1 MTCRP
6 VSLFYCKGQNFGD
19 AVNPILL
26 ERVFGCP
33 CVQGT
38 KANSTLIA
46 IGSIFQ
52 RFATNNPFENLIKPI
67 YPKLHVFSTGFISDK
82 QYRYFKRQMEIYAVR
97 GYYTKGQCEKI
108 LGKQLDIP
116 VRDAGL
122 LLSHLLEKRPQK
134 KYALGIIPHV
144 SDWDNPIFEELSET
158 PYTTRINLREDP
170 LVVLNNIAECDCV
183 ISTALH
189 GLIAADSLGI
199 PNKWIEV
206 SKAVEGN
213 GYKFR
218 DYYSVFGFN
227 SVQPLVY
234 RGGVHNPKIKIQD
247 IYDDYCITPS
257 QVQKIQ
263 QDLLRVF
270 PFR

>member
-1 MTCRP
+1 
-6 VSLFYCKGQNFGD
+6 Q
-19 AVNPILL
+19 
-26 ERVFGCP
+26 
-33 CVQGT
+33 
-38 KANSTLIA
+38 
-46 IGSIFQ
+46 
-52 RFATNNPFENLIKPI
+52 FENLKKPI

-82 QYRYFKRQMEIYAVR
+82 AYRYFKRQVEIYAVR
-97 GYYTKGQCEKI
+97 GYHTKGQCEKI

-116 VRDAGL
+116 VGDAGL
-122 LLSHLLEKRPQK
+122 LLSHLLEKRPKK

-144 SDWDNPIFEELSET
+144 SDWNNPIFEKLSET
-158 PYTTRINLREDP
+158 PHTTRINLREDP
-170 LVVLNNIAECDCV
+170 LSVLNKIAECDSI

-189 GLIAADSLGI
+189 GLVASDSLGI

-218 DYYSVFGFN
+218 DYYSAFGFN

-234 RGGVHNPKIKIQD
+234 GGGVHYPKIKIQD